1 MKPLRFNWMVT
12 KRKTSTRK
20 ERYEKR
26 PKNTNVEYYL
36 DEDNQ
41 IKRR

>member
-12 KRKTSTRK
+12 KKKTSTRM
-20 ERYEKR
+20 ERYVKR
-26 PKNTNVEYYL
+26 PKNNIEYYL
-36 DEDNQ
+36 DENNQ